1 MPSPGLTIFGMA
13 GNYAARRSGIV
24 RGRTVG
30 TQQIAF
36 AAASNGERAPNLAR
50 IGQEWP
56 SLVAERG
63 KHSDGAENEHHNE
76 HDGQPAALAAVG
88 SDCCRA
94 FRASFA
100 PIRSFELGVAES
112 VLSIDSL
119 RSSSATRSSSWR
131 RNSRSPSSAA
141 SAASRL
147 AVSAVICPS
156 FAPTT
161 ARNRATSSPPCSPPV
176 PGPSGTSRKHAQPVL
191 KVQPPAHAGVSPSA

>member
-63 KHSDGAENEHHNE
+63 DDHCCRTLRI
-76 HDGQPAALAAVG
+76 ALADS
-88 SDCCRA
+88 SDFGMNPA
-94 FRASFA
+94 TGASS
-100 PIRSFELGVAES
+100 IRSAKS
-112 VLSIDSL
+112 
-119 RSSSATRSSSWR
+119 
-131 RNSRSPSSAA
+131 A
-141 SAASRL
+141 SA
-147 AVSAVICPS
+147 
-156 FAPTT
+156 
-161 ARNRATSSPPCSPPV
+161 
-176 PGPSGTSRKHAQPVL
+176 
-191 KVQPPAHAGVSPSA
+191 